1 MIYKTIVCQLN
12 GLILLIL
19 IWILLCITCIFV
31 ISFHHL
37 VKICP
42 TANQCK
48 FELWFKVSIQLRRRD
63 AIGST
68 VTHIF
73 LSKERDYPSSWCFNE
88 RCSTHK
94 RWPTSRFP
102 QQIPSRCWRKVCQYW
117 KRARCCQLWL
127 PETSHLPI
135 RAKLHCPNRSQTSWE
150 HPPEAHNRSSPTSSM
165 DVAENAGLWPHHSLT
180 TVAFAEGQDHIPRKN
195 VQVHK
200 VFPQFSNMLHRIK
213 NHMNDS
219 HRVAHEHERRFEGLW
234 AKTS

>member
-1 MIYKTIVCQLN
+1 MYICDKL
-12 GLILLIL
+12 
-19 IWILLCITCIFV
+19 
-31 ISFHHL
+31 SFHRL

-42 TANQCK
+42 TANQCNLTFDLK
-48 FELWFKVSIQLRRRD
+48 LAFSSEGEMPSAVQSLTYFYLKKETTLLVD
-63 AIGST
+63 ASMKGAALIKDDQP
-68 VTHIF
+68 VA
-73 LSKERDYPSSWCFNE
+73 
-88 RCSTHK
+88 
-94 RWPTSRFP
+94 FP
-102 QQIPSRCWRKVCQYW
+102 QQITSRCWRKVCQYW

-165 DVAENAGLWPHHSLT
+165 DVAENAGLWPHYSLT
-180 TVAFAEGQDHIPRKN
+180 TVTFAEGQDHIPRKN

-219 HRVAHEHERRFEGLW
+219 HRVAHEHERRFDGLW